1 MEIVNL
7 ALLVAI
13 ILIVWFQ
20 SNAFVEYVKLF
31 RLDWVF
37 WIPLYEQQKEDDLLL
52 TYTQFIKKNW
62 DNFFTRLITCPLCF
76 SMWVCL
82 FISLIANVVFW
93 WPSMVIIALV
103 VYYVYKRIV
112 S

>member
-7 ALLVAI
+7 ALLASVI
-13 ILIVWFQ
+13 MITWFQ

-31 RLDWVF
+31 RLGWLFWV
-37 WIPLYEQQKEDDLLL
+37 PLYERQKEDDLLL
-52 TYTQFIKKNW
+52 TYVQFIKTNW

-76 SMWVCL
+76 CMWVCL

-93 WPSMVIIALV
+93 WPTMVIIALIV
-103 VYYVYKRIV
+103 FYLYKCLIA
-112 S
+112 